1 MLSFPFALTE
11 VTKTSL
17 TPLRESGE
25 ALKTGR
31 PMGKCTIVLWEA
43 PLPSQ
48 PSKHTGPNHSLCP
61 GVGTP
66 TPVSCRSRFFS
77 VGSREVFNSLSSSSF
92 SHGPC
97 PLFFLDNV
105 KLVPLCFAQSLLC
118 SWEALLHLSSFEPCL
133 MTSQANRSLFW
144 AVRALC
150 THRQL
155 DLELC
160 ISSCLCLPTFPGVW
174 DCVPSISAPS
184 PWHSTLTAHTLER
197 SGYESEPGNI
207 TDLSRSPGSAIY
219 LLWTTLSPSFPICTR
234 MRSFCL
240 IGWLW

>member
-48 PSKHTGPNHSLCP
+48 PSKHTGPNHSPCP

-77 VGSREVFNSLSSSSF
+77 VGSKGGFQFPLLLLFLTRSMLTLLSGQCEAYASVLHTVS
-92 SHGPC
+92 
-97 PLFFLDNV
+97 PLFL
-105 KLVPLCFAQSLLC
+105 
-118 SWEALLHLSSFEPCL
+118 
-133 MTSQANRSLFW
+133 
-144 AVRALC
+144 
-150 THRQL
+150 
-155 DLELC
+155 
-160 ISSCLCLPTFPGVW
+160 G
-174 DCVPSISAPS
+174 
-184 PWHSTLTAHTLER
+184 
-197 SGYESEPGNI
+197 
-207 TDLSRSPGSAIY
+207 
-219 LLWTTLSPSFPICTR
+219 SPSSPLEFRT
-234 MRSFCL
+234 L
-240 IGWLW
+240 LDDLTG